1 MPTVLVMEPDRELG
15 ALMHALFSEAAC
27 ATLVVPTID
36 MAVDCLGR
44 VEVAVI
50 VTELVDRPS
59 LEALWEAPRRLREV
73 TPTTP
78 ILVFTHHSPVRHDP
92 PAERGVAAVLVK
104 PVDLDRLV
112 NCVTQLVGAP
122 VNVAQGSPGQT
133 VA

>member
-15 ALMHALFSEAAC
+15 ALMHALLSEAAC
-27 ATLVVPTID
+27 APLVVPTID

-44 VEVAVI
+44 EPVAVI
-50 VTELVDRPS
+50 VTELLDRPS
-59 LEALWEAPRRLREV
+59 LEPLWEAPRRLREA

-78 ILVFTHHSPVRHDP
+78 ILVFTHHSTVRHVC

-112 NCVTQLVGAP
+112 NCVAELAGEPAS
-122 VNVAQGSPGQT
+122 VA
-133 VA
+133 